1 VEVLDKLV
9 YRKKLDI
16 LCKKGTEMRCYS
28 CSKLSIHILCK
39 LCVNQLFRTTIS
51 TRTIGTL
58 NVISFYKYSTLES
71 LLLTKHKPEG
81 YRIYKALAKMTMK
94 PFIKEFME
102 NAEGNVYIVGVDEY
116 VKSGYAHVA
125 LLTHAMKTKTSKPL
139 HASLMAQ
146 NRVNYSGKDLQFRL
160 ANPRNFKY
168 TGKKNIDIILVD
180 DIITTGI
187 TLQEAQKVLM
197 QHGVNVLF
205 ALTLADV
212 EES

>member
-1 VEVLDKLV
+1 MS
-9 YRKKLDI
+9 I
-16 LCKKGTEMRCYS
+16 ICKRC
-28 CSKLSIHILCK
+28 KEE
-39 LCVNQLFRTTIS
+39 LFYTTIS
-51 TRTIGTL
+51 TRTVGTL
-58 NVISFYKYSTLES
+58 DVISFYKYSALES

-81 YRIYKALAKMTMK
+81 YRIYKALAQMTMK
-94 PFIKEFME
+94 PFIKEFVE
-102 NAEGNVYIVGVDEY
+102 SDDRAVYIVGVDEY

-125 LLTHAMKTKTSKPL
+125 LLTHAMKTKTSRAL

-168 TGKKNIDIILVD
+168 TGKHNIDVILVD

-187 TLQEAQKVLM
+187 TLQEAQKVLIG
-197 QHGVNVLF
+197 HGVNVLF

-212 EES
+212 EE

>member
-1 VEVLDKLV
+1 
-9 YRKKLDI
+9 
-16 LCKKGTEMRCYS
+16 MRCYS
-28 CSKLSIHILCK
+28 CSRLSFSILCK
-39 LCVNQLFRTTIS
+39 RCIKAFFSTEIH
-51 TRTIGTL
+51 TRTVGTL
-58 NVISFYKYSTLES
+58 DVISFYHYSTLES
-71 LLLTKHKPEG
+71 LLLSKHKPEG
-81 YRIYKALAKMTMK
+81 YRIYKALAKMTVR
-94 PFIKEFME
+94 PFMKEFVE
-102 NAEGNVYIVGVDEY
+102 NAHGDVYIIGIDED

-125 LLTHAMKTKTSKPL
+125 LLSHAMKMKTSIPL

-168 TGKKNIDIILVD
+168 TGKKNIDAILVD

-212 EES
+212 EE

>member
-1 VEVLDKLV
+1 
-9 YRKKLDI
+9 
-16 LCKKGTEMRCYS
+16 MRCYS
-28 CSKLSIHILCK
+28 CSRISFNIICK
-39 LCVNQLFRTTIS
+39 RCKEQLFRTTIG

-58 NVISFYKYSTLES
+58 DVISFYKYSALES

-81 YRIYKALAKMTMK
+81 YRIYKALAKMTMQ
-94 PFIKEFME
+94 PFIEEFVE
-102 NAEGNVYIVGVDEY
+102 ADDRVVYIVGIDEY
-116 VKSGYAHVA
+116 VKSGYAHVS

-139 HASLMAQ
+139 YASLMAQ

-160 ANPRNFKY
+160 AHPRNFKY
-168 TGKKNIDIILVD
+168 TGKENIDVILVD

-197 QHGVNVLF
+197 QHGINVLF

-212 EES
+212 EE

>member
-1 VEVLDKLV
+1 
-9 YRKKLDI
+9 
-16 LCKKGTEMRCYS
+16 MRCFS
-28 CSKLSIHILCK
+28 CSKLSIPILCEV
-39 LCVNQLFRTTIS
+39 CVNQLFRTTIG

-58 NVISFYKYSTLES
+58 DVISFYKYATLES

-81 YRIYKALAKMTMK
+81 YRIYKALANMTMK
-94 PFIKEFME
+94 PFIEEFAE
-102 NAEGNVYIVGVDEY
+102 NAEGDVYIIGVDEY

-125 LLTHAMKTKTSKPL
+125 LLTRTMKSKKTIPL
-139 HASLMAQ
+139 HSTLMAQ
-146 NRVNYSGKDLQFRL
+146 NRVNYAGKDLQFRL

-168 TGKKNIDIILVD
+168 TGKKNIDVILVD

-212 EES
+212 EE

>member
-1 VEVLDKLV
+1 VK
-9 YRKKLDI
+9 
-16 LCKKGTEMRCYS
+16 
-28 CSKLSIHILCK
+28 
-39 LCVNQLFRTTIS
+39 QLFRTTIG

-58 NVISFYKYSTLES
+58 DVISFYKYSTLES

-81 YRIYKALAKMTMK
+81 YRIYKALASMTMK
-94 PFIKEFME
+94 PFMEEFVE
-102 NAEGNVYIVGVDEY
+102 ADERTVYIVGVDEF

-125 LLTHAMKTKTSKPL
+125 LLTHAMKTKHSIPL
-139 HASLMAQ
+139 HSALMAR

-160 ANPRNFKY
+160 SNPRDFVYK
-168 TGKKNIDIILVD
+168 GKSNIDVILVD

-197 QHGVNVLF
+197 ASGVNVLF

-212 EES
+212 EE